1 MGWEHFYNLGLGRVL
16 NQIKKTNK
24 KTLEATNEMTE
35 PSLYKN
41 FKFLKGL
48 KGGGDTQKTN

>member
-1 MGWEHFYNLGLGRVL
+1 
-16 NQIKKTNK
+16 
-24 KTLEATNEMTE
+24 MTE

-48 KGGGDTQKTN
+48 KGGGDTQKTNWGEHICMDDRVNP